1 MVSRRD
7 GLGRRHISLRSP
19 ALGSSVKLA
28 VFSHISSVPAVILP
42 VKALTALCH
51 IIQTLL

>member
-1 MVSRRD
+1 VLSV
-7 GLGRRHISLRSP
+7 GGISLVTP